1 MSDRWNQQFHM
12 HFRKLWIGPMHIMS
26 RLLKIC
32 VQLPSVPVKTTALL
46 CVLSWSEEVIDNRGG
61 CYGDSHLSKQWG
73 YVTKRTSDYEKF
85 GFLQKRKRSPENTQ
99 VYLGLLS
106 QNQKLKEKKLDLG
119 ADQDYSR
126 YNIQIFWI
134 QYKQVSKSVLF

>member
-1 MSDRWNQQFHM
+1 M
-12 HFRKLWIGPMHIMS
+12 
-26 RLLKIC
+26 
-32 VQLPSVPVKTTALL
+32 
-46 CVLSWSEEVIDNRGG
+46 
-61 CYGDSHLSKQWG
+61 
-73 YVTKRTSDYEKF
+73 TKRTSDYEKF
-85 GFLQKRKRSPENTQ
+85 GFVQKRKRSPENTQ

-126 YNIQIFWI
+126 YNVQFFWI